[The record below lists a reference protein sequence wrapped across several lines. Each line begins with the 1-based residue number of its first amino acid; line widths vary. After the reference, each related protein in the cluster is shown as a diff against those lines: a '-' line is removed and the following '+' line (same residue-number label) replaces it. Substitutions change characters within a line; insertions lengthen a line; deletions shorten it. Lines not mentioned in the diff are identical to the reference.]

1 MAGKKIDPKQFA
13 YNKLSR
19 EKSRKLTGD
28 AVKPLDLDFEQP
40 DPLDAE
46 AWLLA
51 YLPNA
56 FPLPFGQVHRE
67 IIKAVSYAIESGGNV
82 AIAAPRGTGKSTL
95 VNGLVLWALMTG
107 RTAFPVVLP
116 WDDRAKRRAL
126 RFWAGELCFNARLN
140 RDYNDITEP
149 FVKSRGIANRLTALH
164 KDDKSTGARLGITEG
179 IIILPDGKGA
189 IGSAT
194 INGNPR
200 GLNYATIDGRI
211 IRPSLCIID
220 DPQDRE
226 TAKSKLRIADTIE
239 TINADVAGMAGP
251 DARMS
256 MVMSCTVIERGD
268 VADHYLSHPDWKS
281 IRVGQVITWP
291 TGFDEKGSQSREL
304 WDAWNVERQTGEQ
317 DQDGGEAALSFYNQH
332 KDRLTQGMEV
342 SWLERYD
349 RKRNQ
354 PDAYFAAMYDY
365 YAMGED
371 AFAAERQNEPIKQGV
386 TIYTLTP
393 EIIASRRT
401 DRPAGSVPEWSK
413 LRIAAT
419 DINPSYGLT
428 YSLCSF
434 GADQTAAVLAYGVE
448 TMNIPGGAT
457 NAEFE
462 RRTYEYLIA
471 HGRKLAAI
479 PCKPDYWLID
489 AGGAAFDIVHR
500 FCVESVALCKI
511 IAIPATGR
519 GAKNYR
525 PYGKSVLGRPREACH
540 CAVDTRNRKWIAF
553 NADYWREQAQK
564 AWTGSPGAPG
574 SCSLPQGVHRDFAEQ
589 ICREQLQGKAEIAGQ
604 MTWVWNTAPGPH
616 DYGDCMT
623 MCFVGAAFHGIGTGG
638 GAIVQKV
645 KKVKRGGM
653 RKVTV

>member
-1 MAGKKIDPKQFA
+1 MAKRKQDYA
-13 YNKLSR
+13 KVKRSR
-19 EKSRKLTGD
+19 EKSRKLSGKGVN
-28 AVKPLDLDFEQP
+28 ALNLDFDAP

-56 FPLPFGQVHRE
+56 YPLPFGQVHRE
-67 IIKAVSYAIESGGNV
+67 IIKAVTYAIDSGGNV

-226 TAKSKLRIADTIE
+226 TAKSKIRIADTIE

-281 IRVGQVITWP
+281 IRVGQVISWP
-291 TGFDEKGSQSREL
+291 AGFDEKGSEIREL
-304 WDAWNVERQTGEQ
+304 WDAWNVERQRGEQ
-317 DQDGGEAALSFYNQH
+317 DQDGGSAALSFYDAN
-332 KDRLTQGMEV
+332 KEKLLSGMIV
-342 SWLERYD
+342 SWQERYD

-393 EIIASRRT
+393 EIVQSRRT
-401 DRPAGSVPEWSK
+401 DRPAGSVPEWSR

-428 YSLCSF
+428 YSVCSF
-434 GADQTAAVLAYGVE
+434 GADQTASVLAYGIDAMNVE
-448 TMNIPGGAT
+448 GGAT
-457 NAEFE
+457 NAEFA
-462 RRTYEYLIA
+462 RRTYEALIN
-471 HGRKLAAI
+471 HGRKLASI

-500 FCVESVALCKI
+500 FCLESISLVKLV
-511 IAIPATGR
+511 AIPCTGR
-519 GAKNYR
+519 GARNYR
-525 PYGKSVLGRPREACH
+525 PYGKSVLGKPREGCH
-540 CAVDTRNRKWIAF
+540 TAVDTRNRKWIAF

-574 SCSLPQGVHRDFAEQ
+574 SCTLPQGVHRDFAEQ
-589 ICREQLQGKAEIAGQ
+589 ICREQLQGKAEIGGQ

-638 GAIVQKV
+638 GGIRPTTYKP
-645 KKVKRGGM
+645 KRKGGF
-653 RKVTV
+653 RKVNI